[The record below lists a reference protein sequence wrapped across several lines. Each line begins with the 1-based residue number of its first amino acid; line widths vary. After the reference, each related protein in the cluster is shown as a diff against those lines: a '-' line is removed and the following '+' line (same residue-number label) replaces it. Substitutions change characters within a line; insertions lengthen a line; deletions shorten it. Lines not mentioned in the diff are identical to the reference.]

1 MSGLKPIT
9 VNTDPAAEAHI
20 YAEDDAAIYESIFGT
35 DGVLTIGQQCESQV
49 ISNNKVRV
57 KDGVIVVGGHIAR
70 VPYGDYCDC
79 EIANGQSGRNRND
92 IIIAKFVTTGSG
104 GIDTYTLEV
113 KQGAA
118 TTGDATDPALTQNNL
133 YESGKI
139 REMPLYRV
147 KIEGLSIV
155 GVEQMFEI
163 VPTIPTLNAYLAEL
177 HNSMVCGDFS
187 TSDEI
192 DTGETWVDGKKI
204 YRRTYIT
211 TDTVSPNDT
220 LTIPLTLVGIAD
232 TLWID
237 TQNSY
242 IRSADGGQ
250 SYPLPLPRYS
260 GTANYV
266 GVWCNGAG
274 IRIFSDSGWNTQ
286 WEKCVTVRYT
296 KK

>member
-20 YAEDDAAIYESIFGT
+20 YAEDDAAIYQSIFGV

-70 VPYGDYCDC
+70 IPYGDYSDC

-104 GIDTYTLEV
+104 GIDTYTIEV

-118 TTGDATDPALTQNNL
+118 TTGSATDPALTQNDL
-133 YESGKI
+133 YESGKV

-155 GVEQMFEI
+155 GVEQMFEV
-163 VPTIPTLNAYLAEL
+163 VPTIPAVNAYLSEL
-177 HNSMVCGDFS
+177 QNKTWTMIREVAGGAFG
-187 TSDEI
+187 TQTI
-192 DTGETWVDGKKI
+192 DISQYSEFML
-204 YRRTYIT
+204 
-211 TDTVSPNDT
+211 TVGPFAQ
-220 LTIPLTLVGIAD
+220 G
-232 TLWID
+232 
-237 TQNSY
+237 
-242 IRSADGGQ
+242 
-250 SYPLPLPRYS
+250 
-260 GTANYV
+260 
-266 GVWCNGAG
+266 
-274 IRIFSDSGWNTQ
+274 NTQ
-286 WEKCVTVRYT
+286 ENSRVLASTIIPKSMLENTVGKTDAEGVFQVVYQGSSTRMFGGLNYSAKNT
-296 KK
+296 VQIRASGSSVKAVLWGK

>member
-20 YAEDDAAIYESIFGT
+20 YAEDDAAIYQSIFGS

-70 VPYGDYCDC
+70 IPHADYCDC

-155 GVEQMFEI
+155 GVEQMFEV
-163 VPTIPTLNAYLAEL
+163 VPTIPTLNAYLADSTTWKLHSQAQGSGKITPPDSYKEL
-177 HNSMVCGDFS
+177 L
-187 TSDEI
+187 
-192 DTGETWVDGKKI
+192 I
-204 YRRTYIT
+204 Y
-211 TDTVSPNDT
+211 TVSEALHVWSSNVPHGAP
-220 LTIPLTLVGIAD
+220 IG
-232 TLWID
+232 
-237 TQNSY
+237 Y
-242 IRSADGGQ
+242 IRSGCDTERVVWNYTETGIYAATCTVDG
-250 SYPLPLPRYS
+250 S
-260 GTANYV
+260 NY
-266 GVWCNGAG
+266 
-274 IRIFSDSGWNTQ
+274 ISKTTTYLYYR
-286 WEKCVTVRYT
+286 
-296 KK
+296 

>member
-20 YAEDDAAIYESIFGT
+20 YAEDDAAIYQSIFGA

-70 VPYGDYCDC
+70 IPYGDYSDC

-104 GIDTYTLEV
+104 GIDTYTIEV

-118 TTGDATDPALTQNNL
+118 TTGSATDPALTQNDL
-133 YESGKI
+133 YESGKV

-155 GVEQMFEI
+155 GVEQMFEV
-163 VPTIPTLNAYLAEL
+163 VPTIPAVNAYLSEL
-177 HNSMVCGDFS
+177 QNKTWTMIREVAGGAFG
-187 TSDEI
+187 TQTI
-192 DTGETWVDGKKI
+192 DISQYSEFML
-204 YRRTYIT
+204 
-211 TDTVSPNDT
+211 TVGPFAQ
-220 LTIPLTLVGIAD
+220 G
-232 TLWID
+232 
-237 TQNSY
+237 
-242 IRSADGGQ
+242 
-250 SYPLPLPRYS
+250 
-260 GTANYV
+260 
-266 GVWCNGAG
+266 
-274 IRIFSDSGWNTQ
+274 NTQ
-286 WEKCVTVRYT
+286 ENSRVLASTIIPKSMLENTVGKTDAEGVFQVVYQGANERMFGGMNYSAENT
-296 KK
+296 VQIRASGAPVKTVLWAR

>member
-20 YAEDDAAIYESIFGT
+20 YAEDDAAIYQSIFGA

-70 VPYGDYCDC
+70 IPYGDYSDC

-104 GIDTYTLEV
+104 GIDTYTIEV

-118 TTGDATDPALTQNNL
+118 TTGSATDPALTQNDL
-133 YESGKI
+133 YESGKV

-155 GVEQMFEI
+155 GVEQMFEV
-163 VPTIPTLNAYLAEL
+163 VPTIPAVNAYLSEL
-177 HNSMVCGDFS
+177 QNKTWTMIREVAGGAFG
-187 TSDEI
+187 TQTI
-192 DTGETWVDGKKI
+192 DISQYSEFML
-204 YRRTYIT
+204 
-211 TDTVSPNDT
+211 TVGPFAQ
-220 LTIPLTLVGIAD
+220 G
-232 TLWID
+232 
-237 TQNSY
+237 
-242 IRSADGGQ
+242 
-250 SYPLPLPRYS
+250 
-260 GTANYV
+260 
-266 GVWCNGAG
+266 
-274 IRIFSDSGWNTQ
+274 NTQ
-286 WEKCVTVRYT
+286 ENSRVLASTIIPKSMLENTVGKTDAEGVFQVVYQGSSTRMFGGLNYSAKNT
-296 KK
+296 VQIRASGSSVKAVLWGK

>member
-20 YAEDDAAIYESIFGT
+20 YAEDDAAIYQSIFGA

-70 VPYGDYCDC
+70 IPYGEYSDC
-79 EIANGQSGRNRND
+79 EIANGQSGRKRND

-118 TTGDATDPALTQNNL
+118 TTGSATDPALTQNNL
-133 YESGKI
+133 YESGKV

-155 GVEQMFEI
+155 GVEQMFEV
-163 VPTIPTLNAYLAEL
+163 VPTIPVVNAYLSEL
-177 HNSMVCGDFS
+177 QNKTWTMIREVAGGAFG
-187 TSDEI
+187 TETI
-192 DTGETWVDGKKI
+192 DISQYSEFML
-204 YRRTYIT
+204 
-211 TDTVSPNDT
+211 TVGPF
-220 LTIPLTLVGIAD
+220 V
-232 TLWID
+232 
-237 TQNSY
+237 
-242 IRSADGGQ
+242 Q
-250 SYPLPLPRYS
+250 S
-260 GTANYV
+260 
-266 GVWCNGAG
+266 
-274 IRIFSDSGWNTQ
+274 NTQ
-286 WEKCVTVRYT
+286 ENSRVLASTIIPKNMLENTVGKTDAEGVFQAVYQGSSTRMFGGLNYSAKNT
-296 KK
+296 VQIRASGSSVKAVLWGK

>member
-1 MSGLKPIT
+1 MSGLKPVT

-20 YAEDDAAIYESIFGT
+20 YAEDDAAIYQSIFGS

-70 VPYGDYCDC
+70 IPHADYCDC

-155 GVEQMFEI
+155 GVEQMFEV
-163 VPTIPTLNAYLAEL
+163 VPTIPTLNAYLSDLINETTTIEYDKTAI
-177 HNSMVCGDFS
+177 NFTSAWS
-187 TSDEI
+187 TRHCEVYK
-192 DTGETWVDGKKI
+192 TGRIVQ
-204 YRRTYIT
+204 
-211 TDTVSPNDT
+211 
-220 LTIPLTLVGIAD
+220 L
-232 TLWID
+232 
-237 TQNSY
+237 
-242 IRSADGGQ
+242 SA
-250 SYPLPLPRYS
+250 RIYS
-260 GTANYV
+260 GTIVKDYEYTIANVNTEFRPAHETPIYAVAGDVYMRNLSPCMCLIQPGGKILFKTSGDQKQYV
-266 GVWCNGAG
+266 DIAG
-274 IRIFSDSGWNTQ
+274 TYI
-286 WEKCVTVRYT
+286 V
-296 KK
+296 